1 METSTV
7 NLVLEKEPEQYPL
20 PQKFYFWTIN
30 IGRAII
36 VLTELV
42 VLVVFAARF
51 KLDRDLN
58 DLSEKIEIKKSIAE
72 SYGDLEP
79 RMRTL
84 QNRLTVVKKVK
95 NEQIAFSNGLSFLAT
110 SSPPDFTLT
119 NLQLASTTINLNAKA
134 TSPQDFAKFI
144 AELSSADKVK
154 SVALTGCSWVG
165 TEEKFQLALRILP
178 KANFYQ

>member
-7 NLVLEKEPEQYPL
+7 NLLPEKEPEKYPL

-79 RMRTL
+79 RVRTL
-84 QNRLTVVKKVK
+84 QNRLNVVKKVK
-95 NEQIAFSNGLSFLAT
+95 GEQIAFSNGLKFLAT
-110 SSPPDFTLT
+110 SSPPDFTLL
-119 NLQLASTTINLNAKA
+119 NLNLAAANVTLNAKA

-144 AELSSADKVK
+144 ALLSEADKVK
-154 SVALTGCSWVG
+154 NIALTGCNWV
-165 TEEKFQLALRILP
+165 ESEKKFQLALRISP

>member
-7 NLVLEKEPEQYPL
+7 NLILEKEPEQYSL

-79 RMRTL
+79 RVRTL
-84 QNRLTVVKKVK
+84 QNRLNVVKKVK
-95 NEQIAFSNGLSFLAT
+95 NEQTAFSHGLSFLAT
-110 SSPPDFTLT
+110 SSPSDFTLT
-119 NLQLASTTINLNAKA
+119 NLQLAPTTINLNAKA

-144 AELSSADKVK
+144 SVLTQADKVK
-154 SVALTGCSWVG
+154 DIALTGCNWSE
-165 TEEKFQLALRILP
+165 TEQKFQLALRISP
-178 KANFYQ
+178 KENFYQ